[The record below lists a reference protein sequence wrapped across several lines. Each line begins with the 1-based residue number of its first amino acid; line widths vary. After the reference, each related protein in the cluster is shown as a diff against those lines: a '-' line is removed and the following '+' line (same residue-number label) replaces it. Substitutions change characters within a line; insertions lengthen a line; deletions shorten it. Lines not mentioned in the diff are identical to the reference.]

1 MENIGVTTLWAGG
14 ITFLLISIFLL
25 WLGLKAQKRPNLT
38 GDTSMVGETGIVRK
52 TAGFRDRI
60 VVEVRGEQWWS
71 KMIVPGDVSIGSEIK
86 VTGVDPD
93 DLILI
98 IEPIERS

>member
-38 GDTSMVGETGIVRK
+38 GDSSMVGETGIVRK
-52 TAGFRDRI
+52 TAGFRNRI

-71 KMIVPGDVSIGSEIK
+71 KLIVPCEVSVGSEIR
-86 VTGVDPD
+86 VTAVDPD

>member
-38 GDTSMVGETGIVRK
+38 GDSSMVGETGIVRK
-52 TAGFRDRI
+52 TAGFRNRI

-71 KMIVPGDVSIGSEIK
+71 KMIISADVSVGSEIK
-86 VTGVDPD
+86 VTEVDPD

-98 IEPIERS
+98 IEPVERS

>member
-1 MENIGVTTLWAGG
+1 MIGIGVSAMWAGG
-14 ITFLLISIFLL
+14 ITVLVIAVFLLV
-25 WLGLKAQKRPNLT
+25 LGLKAQKRPGQT
-38 GDTSMVGETGIVRK
+38 GDSSMVGETGIVRK
-52 TAGFRDRI
+52 TAGFRNRL

-71 KMIVPGDVSIGSEIK
+71 KMNVSEKVSAGSEIK

-98 IEPIERS
+98 VEPLERR

>member
-1 MENIGVTTLWAGG
+1 MIGIGASAMWAGG
-14 ITFLLISIFLL
+14 ITVFVVAVFLLV
-25 WLGLKAQKRPNLT
+25 LGLKAQKRPNQT
-38 GDTSMVGETGIVRK
+38 GDSAMIGETGIVRK
-52 TAGFRDRI
+52 TAGFRNRL

-71 KMIVPGDVSIGSEIK
+71 RMNVSEKAPAGSEIK

-98 IEPIERS
+98 VEPLERR

>member
-1 MENIGVTTLWAGG
+1 MGGISVTAIWAGG
-14 ITFLLISIFLL
+14 VTVLIAAVFLL
-25 WLGLKAQKRPNLT
+25 WLGLRAQKRPNQT
-38 GDTSMVGETGIVRK
+38 GDSAMIGETGIVRK
-52 TAGFRDRI
+52 TAGFRNRL

-71 KMIVPGDVSIGSEIK
+71 KLTVPESVSAGSEII

-98 IEPIERS
+98 VEPLERR

>member
-38 GDTSMVGETGIVRK
+38 GDSSMVGETGIVRK
-52 TAGFRDRI
+52 TAGFRNRI

-71 KMIVPGDVSIGSEIK
+71 KLIVPGEVSVGSEIR
-86 VTGVDPD
+86 VTAVDPD

>member
-1 MENIGVTTLWAGG
+1 MNQIGVTTMWAGG
-14 ITFLLISIFLL
+14 ITVLLIAIFLL
-25 WLGLKAQKRPNLT
+25 WLGLKAQKRPNQT
-38 GDTSMVGETGIVRK
+38 GDVTMVGETGIVRK
-52 TAGFRDRI
+52 TAGFRGRL

-71 KMIVPGDVSIGSEIK
+71 KMNVPGSIAVGSEIQ
-86 VTGVDPD
+86 VTAVDPD

>member
-1 MENIGVTTLWAGG
+1 MTGLSVTAMWAAG
-14 ITFLLISIFLL
+14 ITVFAVAVFLLV
-25 WLGLKAQKRPNLT
+25 LGLKAQKRPNQT
-38 GDTSMVGETGIVRK
+38 GDSTMIGETGIVRK
-52 TAGFRDRI
+52 TSGFRNRL

-71 KMIVPGDVSIGSEIK
+71 KMIVPGGVSPGSEIK

-98 IEPIERS
+98 VEPLERR

>member
-1 MENIGVTTLWAGG
+1 MIGLSVTAMWAAG
-14 ITFLLISIFLL
+14 ITVLAVAVFLLV
-25 WLGLKAQKRPNLT
+25 LGLKAQKRPNQT
-38 GDTSMVGETGIVRK
+38 GDSTMVGETGIVRK
-52 TAGFRDRI
+52 TAGFRNRL

-71 KMIVPGDVSIGSEIK
+71 KMNGSADVSAGSEIK

-98 IEPIERS
+98 VEPLERR

>member
-1 MENIGVTTLWAGG
+1 MENIGVTALWAGG